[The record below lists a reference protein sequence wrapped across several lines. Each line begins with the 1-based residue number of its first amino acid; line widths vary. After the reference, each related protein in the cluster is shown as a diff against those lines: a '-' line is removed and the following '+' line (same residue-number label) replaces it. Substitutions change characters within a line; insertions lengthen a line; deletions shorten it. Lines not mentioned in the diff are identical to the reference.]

1 LNPKDRTKE
10 HAMTTQARVLVVDD
24 DPVIAKSFDRV
35 LSGKGYAVIHAS
47 GGAEAL
53 EKLAREDYDAVF
65 TDIRMPG
72 MDGLEVAARIRAKQP
87 WLPVV
92 IITGYGAPSN
102 EARAMEIGVAG
113 FLHKPLSPE
122 TIEGSARAALLRKAA
137 DAALRPAA
145 ATPAAAT
152 PAEHAGAEPGAV
164 RTIKNVAL
172 FVAAPF
178 IGLAYAVA
186 FPFVG
191 LVLLARYGYRALAD
205 KTRGR

>member
-1 LNPKDRTKE
+1 
-10 HAMTTQARVLVVDD
+10 MTTQARVLVVDD
-24 DPVIAKSFDRV
+24 DPVVAKSIDRV
-35 LSGKGYAVIHAS
+35 LTGKGYAVITAS

-53 EKLAREDYDAVF
+53 EKLAQGKYDAVY

-72 MDGLEVAARIRAKQP
+72 MDGLEVAARIKATQP

-92 IITGYGAPSN
+92 IVTGYGSPAS
-102 EARAMEIGVAG
+102 EARAREIGVAG

-122 TIEGSARAALLRKAA
+122 MIEGSALEALSGRAKDTPPAVAEALLLGDVAV
-137 DAALRPAA
+137 PAA
-145 ATPAAAT
+145 SAPAAGG
-152 PAEHAGAEPGAV
+152 AG
-164 RTIKNVAL
+164 RTAKDVAL

-191 LVLLARYGYRALAD
+191 LALLARYGYRAMRDRA
-205 KTRGR
+205 KTR

>member
-1 LNPKDRTKE
+1 
-10 HAMTTQARVLVVDD
+10 MTTQARVLVVDD
-24 DPVIAKSFDRV
+24 DPVVAKSFDRV
-35 LSGKGYAVIHAS
+35 LSGKGYAVITARD
-47 GGAEAL
+47 GPEAL

-72 MDGLEVAARIRAKQP
+72 MDGLEVAARIKATRP

-92 IITGYGAPSN
+92 IVTGYGSPAS
-102 EARAMEIGVAG
+102 EARAKEIGVAG

-122 TIEGSARAALLRKAA
+122 MIEGSAREAMAGKAVDR
-137 DAALRPAA
+137 DAPAA
-145 ATPAAAT
+145 MAKPVEVALTAQPAVAA
-152 PAEHAGAEPGAV
+152 PGAG
-164 RTIKNVAL
+164 RFAKDVAL

-191 LVLLARYGYRALAD
+191 LALLAWYGYRALVS
-205 KTRGR
+205 KTKR